1 MYINKKNVVIE
12 IRNFLD
18 GLYSILDII
27 VGSISGL
34 EKRFGKIIQMIL
46 ERVRVFKYKRDKR

>member
-34 EKRFGKIIQMIL
+34 EKRFGKII
-46 ERVRVFKYKRDKR
+46 